1 MLMLGVFWMKQYK
14 EDTMK
19 ELGGRIYGKI
29 VDFVYMGKSYRVTFL
44 NVFVPMQTYET
55 L

>member
-19 ELGGRIYGKI
+19 ELGGE
-29 VDFVYMGKSYRVTFL
+29 YMGKSL
-44 NVFVPMQTYET
+44 T
-55 L
+55 LYIWGNHTE